1 MRLAGRIWKTSLEF
15 AERQLSPEQ
24 GSSSVLL
31 KHSGVY
37 FLALALP
44 GVLSFLAVAVFTRLL
59 SPGDYG
65 RYALV
70 VAGVAFVNA
79 VFFHWIRVSVA
90 RFLPAHLHHPVPFV
104 NNLFAVYSG
113 IALITG
119 AVGISLA
126 LCWPDP
132 AWRLLILL
140 AVPLL
145 WVQSWFELNLTLM
158 SAKLRPIEYG
168 LMNMIKAV
176 GALGLGA
183 GMVALGLGAFGALAG
198 LLLGFLLASAG
209 FTSAEWR
216 GVKPAPVRSILTEML
231 RYGLPLTATYLL
243 TFVVSTSDR
252 FLVAAMI
259 GDGAAGVYSASY
271 DLGQQALVLI
281 MTVVSLAG
289 YPLVVRAL
297 EQDGRKAADQ
307 HLRRNATLLLGI
319 SVPAT
324 VGLVLLAPSVARF
337 ALGEQFRETAESLIP
352 VVAVGTFLAG
362 IRNYYFDL
370 SFHLGRR
377 TVRQMWAMGASAI
390 LNFTLNLWWIPVW
403 GLMGAA
409 YATLAA
415 YFVAFVLS
423 VVLGNRVFPL
433 PFPYKDAF
441 KILAA
446 SGTMGLIVW
455 LIPQYKEF
463 QVLALQVLGGGLVY
477 LFVVGLLDVA
487 SCRTKALRRLRS

>member
-1 MRLAGRIWKTSLEF
+1 MAGRIWKTSLEF

-37 FLALALP
+37 FLARALP

-198 LLLGFLLASAG
+198 LLLGCLLASAG
-209 FTSAEWR
+209 FTS
-216 GVKPAPVRSILTEML
+216 
-231 RYGLPLTATYLL
+231 
-243 TFVVSTSDR
+243 
-252 FLVAAMI
+252 
-259 GDGAAGVYSASY
+259 
-271 DLGQQALVLI
+271 
-281 MTVVSLAG
+281 
-289 YPLVVRAL
+289 
-297 EQDGRKAADQ
+297 
-307 HLRRNATLLLGI
+307 
-319 SVPAT
+319 
-324 VGLVLLAPSVARF
+324 
-337 ALGEQFRETAESLIP
+337 
-352 VVAVGTFLAG
+352 
-362 IRNYYFDL
+362 
-370 SFHLGRR
+370 
-377 TVRQMWAMGASAI
+377 
-390 LNFTLNLWWIPVW
+390 
-403 GLMGAA
+403 
-409 YATLAA
+409 
-415 YFVAFVLS
+415 
-423 VVLGNRVFPL
+423 
-433 PFPYKDAF
+433 
-441 KILAA
+441 
-446 SGTMGLIVW
+446 
-455 LIPQYKEF
+455 
-463 QVLALQVLGGGLVY
+463 
-477 LFVVGLLDVA
+477 
-487 SCRTKALRRLRS
+487 